1 MQGSR
6 FRRTKIFFVFP
17 DKCVGGERGRL
28 PGISL
33 PIIVAGKLCVR
44 EGLSRCFPEGYW
56 KESFVEE
63 REE

>member
-1 MQGSR
+1 MADCLG
-6 FRRTKIFFVFP
+6 FP
-17 DKCVGGERGRL
+17 
-28 PGISL
+28 SS
-33 PIIVAGKLCVR
+33 IIVAGKLCVR